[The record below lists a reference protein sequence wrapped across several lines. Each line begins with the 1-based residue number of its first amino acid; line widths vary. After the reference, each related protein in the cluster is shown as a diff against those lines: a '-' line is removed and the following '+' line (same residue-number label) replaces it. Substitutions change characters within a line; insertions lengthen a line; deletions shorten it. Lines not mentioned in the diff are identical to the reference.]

1 MENFLSL
8 LMLAGGLL
16 LGFIPPWLI
25 LKGKMREKC
34 TALESERAVLAERLQ
49 GKESYIQE
57 LKSGLAVKEKKIDE
71 LQEINAQ
78 LQEKL
83 YRAQTKLE
91 DEQKMI
97 KDKLSILNEAQQRFT
112 DTFRSLSA
120 EALRSNNKSFLEL
133 ACATLEKYQEGARG
147 DLEMRQRAI
156 EQLIGPLKESLQKV
170 DSKIK
175 EMESNRAETYVS
187 LSEQLKVLASTQL
200 QLQNETANLVRA
212 LRTPN
217 VRGRW
222 GEIQLKRVLEISGMV
237 EYCDFVQQETINT
250 EKGRLR
256 PDIIIKLP
264 NGKNVVVDSKVPLQA
279 YLEALE
285 VEEESARLEKL
296 QEHSKQVRVHI
307 NKLGSKTYWE
317 QFKPTPEFAV
327 LFLPGESF
335 FSAALEQD
343 PALIEY
349 ASQRQVI
356 LATPTTLIALLKTVA
371 YSWRERKI
379 AENAQVI
386 SEMGKTLYDRIRVLV
401 EHFGELHKGLER
413 SVIAYNKAV
422 NSFERRVLV
431 AARKFRDL
439 GASSESELSSLKV
452 IDCPIRSLHDLEAA
466 EITPRAV
473 DDAIIEGDIR

>member
-1 MENFLSL
+1 
-8 LMLAGGLL
+8 MLAGGLL

-34 TALESERAVLAERLQ
+34 TVLESERAVLVERLQ

-156 EQLIGPLKESLQKV
+156 EQLIDPLKESLQKV

-175 EMESNRAETYVS
+175 EMESNRTKTYVS

-256 PDIIIKLP
+256 PDIIVKLP
-264 NGKNVVVDSKVPLQA
+264 NDKNVVVDSKVPLQA

-285 VEEESARLEKL
+285 VEEESARLENCRNI
-296 QEHSKQVRVHI
+296 QSRFGFISI
-307 NKLGSKTYWE
+307 NSE
-317 QFKPTPEFAV
+317 VKPTGNNLNLHLNLQFC
-327 LFLPGESF
+327 FCQGSH
-335 FSAALEQD
+335 FSAQLWNRTQ
-343 PALIEY
+343 L
-349 ASQRQVI
+349 
-356 LATPTTLIALLKTVA
+356 
-371 YSWRERKI
+371 
-379 AENAQVI
+379 
-386 SEMGKTLYDRIRVLV
+386 
-401 EHFGELHKGLER
+401 
-413 SVIAYNKAV
+413 
-422 NSFERRVLV
+422 
-431 AARKFRDL
+431 
-439 GASSESELSSLKV
+439 
-452 IDCPIRSLHDLEAA
+452 
-466 EITPRAV
+466 
-473 DDAIIEGDIR
+473 